1 MDEAAELRRL
11 AALTTLPTIA
21 KLLEEKAAE
30 IAAAATTAATATTTP
45 AHPPPLPVAATPSP
59 AAATNPKAELRLI
72 KKKITTYGWDQ
83 ARTQRRERAL
93 SPRDTDIDLIHFIFS
108 LFSSI
113 NGLAYTPFH

>member
-11 AALTTLPTIA
+11 SALTTLPTIA
-21 KLLEEKAAE
+21 KMLEEKAAE

-45 AHPPPLPVAATPSP
+45 APPPPLPVAAAAATPSS

-83 ARTQRRERAL
+83 VRTQRRERAL
-93 SPRDTDIDLIHFIFS
+93 SSRH
-108 LFSSI
+108 
-113 NGLAYTPFH
+113 

>member
-83 ARTQRRERAL
+83 VRTQRRERAL
-93 SPRDTDIDLIHFIFS
+93 SSRH
-108 LFSSI
+108 
-113 NGLAYTPFH
+113 